1 MGAQPAYS
9 RYPDRAYE
17 RAVERAPRIQVV
29 PGTGPRTAAPALPD
43 SVVFLAKTV
52 AVVLVV
58 LALIGV
64 ARVALSSAAVT
75 GSIQA
80 QELSSKIDGARA
92 QGNQLEVTQSSLS
105 NPSRVKTEAN
115 AMGRAAPLETPT
127 IDLGQDA
134 VATDDAGNLSL
145 SKSLRLAAGA

>member
-29 PGTGPRTAAPALPD
+29 PGTGPRTAAPALSDP
-43 SVVFLAKTV
+43 VVFLAKTV

-64 ARVALSSAAVT
+64 ARVAPLGGRHRVHPGPGT
-75 GSIQA
+75 FQ
-80 QELSSKIDGARA
+80 QDRRRARPRQPA
-92 QGNQLEVTQSSLS
+92 GGHAKLAFQ
-105 NPSRVKTEAN
+105 PFA
-115 AMGRAAPLETPT
+115 
-127 IDLGQDA
+127 GQD
-134 VATDDAGNLSL
+134 
-145 SKSLRLAAGA
+145 

>member
-9 RYPDRAYE
+9 HYPDRAYE

-58 LALIGV
+58 LAL
-64 ARVALSSAAVT
+64 VALSSAAVT

-115 AMGRAAPLETPT
+115 AMGMAAPLETTT

>member
-92 QGNQLEVTQSSLS
+92 QGNQLEVTQRSLS

-115 AMGRAAPLETPT
+115 AMGMAAPLETTT

>member
-43 SVVFLAKTV
+43 SVVFLAKT
-52 AVVLVV
+52 
-58 LALIGV
+58 V

-115 AMGRAAPLETPT
+115 AMGMAAPLETTT

>member
-9 RYPDRAYE
+9 HYPDRAYE

-43 SVVFLAKTV
+43 FVVFLAKTV

-105 NPSRVKTEAN
+105 NPSRIRIQAS
-115 AMGRAAPLETPT
+115 A
-127 IDLGQDA
+127 LGM
-134 VATDDAGNLSL
+134 VEPEVVTSINLAGDIVTVDEQGALSL
-145 SKSLRLAAGA
+145 SGSAQALLAL